1 MSDTISEDEFDRLLG
16 GIERSAFRLEAQ
28 DEYALGYER
37 ADFERFLAGA
47 PISPPEVPWWRPW
60 LDQIARLTPEGKH
73 VRRVRVLAEPP
84 SDYQRWELWATP
96 WHTRAGERIDYLPR
110 SLATRINLPLD
121 DDWWLL
127 DEASIILMRFTP
139 AGEIDSKTLITDPS
153 TVATYQRWRDVAISH
168 ATPAETTTTI

>member
-1 MSDTISEDEFDRLLG
+1 MSEPISEDEIDRLLG
-16 GIERSAFRLEAQ
+16 GIECSAFRLETR
-28 DEYALGYER
+28 DEYALSYER

-47 PISPPEVPWWRPW
+47 PVPPPELPWWRPW
-60 LDQIARLTPEGKH
+60 LDQIARLTSEGKH
-73 VRRVRVLAEPP
+73 VRRIRVLAEPP

-96 WHTRAGERIDYLPR
+96 WHAHVGERIDYLPR

-139 AGEIDSKTLITDPS
+139 AGEIDSKTLITDPGS
-153 TVATYQRWRDVAISH
+153 VAAYVRWRDVAIHH
-168 ATPAETTTTI
+168 ATPAETITTI